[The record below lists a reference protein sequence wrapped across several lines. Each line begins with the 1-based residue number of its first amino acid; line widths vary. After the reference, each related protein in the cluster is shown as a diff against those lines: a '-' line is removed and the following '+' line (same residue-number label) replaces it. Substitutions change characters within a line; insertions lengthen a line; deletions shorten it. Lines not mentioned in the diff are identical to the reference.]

1 MLEAD
6 RVGVCLH
13 GNPGMATAGM
23 GDVLTGVVAGLLAQG
38 LGATDAAAAGACLH
52 SFAAD
57 RVADRH
63 GRIGLL
69 ATDLMSELRA
79 ILNER
84 AN

>member
-1 MLEAD
+1 MIASAF
-6 RVGVCLH
+6 VC
-13 GNPGMATAGM
+13 MAIPVWPTAGM

-84 AN
+84 TN